1 MEIGRAV
8 IRRGKHPPRSPL
20 QIIRKPNTIII
31 LLYIQL
37 NTLLVLNCGWAK
49 CKPPCRRILGRGGQQ
64 HLINCIAR
72 FCKSVHVLGMPLLYQ
87 LKCMVCGRE
96 GTGSM
101 CNYICF
107 IRSIQLYACCTKCET
122 FDLEICLASEMKV
135 ETDLSLVQEDPSAG
149 YKWSQSL

>member
-1 MEIGRAV
+1 MISRIMEIGRAV
-8 IRRGKHPPRSPL
+8 IRLGKDPPRSPL
-20 QIIRKPNTIII
+20 QIIRKPSKIII
-31 LLYIQL
+31 LLFSKIPYWY
-37 NTLLVLNCGWAK
+37 LNCGRAK
-49 CKPPCRRILGRGGQQ
+49 YKPAYRRILGGGGQRY
-64 HLINCIAR
+64 LKNCEVLQT
-72 FCKSVHVLGMPLLYQ
+72 VHVLGMPLLYQ

-135 ETDLSLVQEDPSAG
+135 ETDPSLVQEEPSAG
-149 YKWSQSL
+149 YK